1 MKKNVTNDSA
11 TISTPAEAENNVPK
25 NDNVVESQ
33 TPVASNTTGNISKP
47 NDFKSQLANIVSKL
61 KSFGL
66 GKLTI
71 IAVAVIIVIG
81 GIVLTISSSSPKA
94 IFKNVINKT
103 YKEIN
108 RAIDE
113 ADQLVETY
121 DFRENALVINADA
134 QIDTN
139 ISEIEEE
146 LGISLKGITV
156 GATAGLDYKNEII
169 EGSAYIKGKSEKLEA
184 KLQMFED
191 TALISSSVLDDTL
204 KIELDDEIDFGE
216 LKDSIKELEEQV
228 ELDPG
233 KYNELVK
240 IVKQGLIKS
249 LNSEYM
255 EKEKDEIDVLDK
267 SIKATKYSYII
278 DEDAAQDF
286 VKSLA
291 EYLLE
296 DDKFADALKDVSNLK
311 KSDVKK
317 VLKELKSSAKEIEF
331 EDEIVINI
339 YTRGL
344 FNKFAGISI
353 EYDKKEYFS
362 LFTDGN
368 NYETIIDNH
377 IDSEYSGFKLVVTSE
392 KDKKEHNIVV
402 KYNGEKIAKGTIKEF
417 TDEVVDFDYEVTI
430 EEETIKGEMYFS
442 LKQEKKK
449 ISGEY
454 KFKVEYD
461 DEYIEVS
468 GNYGIETTNKLEK
481 MSSKNAVDID
491 DIDEDELL
499 ETILEKVEKDETLN
513 SIVEAVENQ
522 VEKKKI
528 EDLHLDSFNMS
539 YVYYSSDLKEIL
551 AEDKAIIYSGTRYPM
566 SGTPA
571 YEMFNNLVDL
581 LDELDY
587 YSYYVNEYDMSTN
600 AFQNVIGEVEYTC
613 TSENKDEQPITE
625 DNEEQ
630 INEPNKSTCANYPV
644 IYLVKDGKIVKAL
657 RGTIT
662 KDALKEALAEIGI
675 K

>member
-11 TISTPAEAENNVPK
+11 TISPPAEAENNVPK

-33 TPVASNTTGNISKP
+33 TPVASDTTGNVPKP

-103 YKEIN
+103 YKEIS

-113 ADQLVETY
+113 TDKLVETY
-121 DFRENALVINADA
+121 DFRENALVIKADA

-156 GATAGLDYKNEII
+156 GATAGLDYKNEIV
-169 EGSAYIKGKSEKLEA
+169 EGSAYIKGKSETIEA
-184 KLQMFED
+184 KAQIFED
-191 TALISSSVLDDTL
+191 VALISSTVLDDTL
-204 KIELDDEIDFGE
+204 KIELDDEIDFDE
-216 LKDSIKELEEQV
+216 LKDNVKELEDQI
-228 ELDPG
+228 ELDPE
-233 KYNELVK
+233 KYNKLVK
-240 IVKQGLIKS
+240 IMKQGLIQS

-286 VKSLA
+286 VKSLT

-311 KSDVKK
+311 KSEIKQ
-317 VLKELKSSAKEIEF
+317 VLKELKNSAKEIEF
-331 EDEIVINI
+331 EDEVVINI
-339 YTRGL
+339 YTRGV

-353 EYDKKEYFS
+353 EYDNKEYFS

-417 TDEVVDFDYEVTI
+417 TDEVIDFDYEVTI
-430 EEETIKGEMYFS
+430 EEETVKGEMYFS

-468 GNYGIETTNKLEK
+468 GNYDIETKDKLEK

-491 DIDEDELL
+491 EIDEDELL
-499 ETILEKVEKDETLN
+499 EKILEKVEKDETLN
-513 SIVEAVENQ
+513 SVVEAVEKQ

-528 EDLHLDSFNMS
+528 EDLHLDSFKMS

-581 LDELDY
+581 LNELDY
-587 YSYYVNEYDMSTN
+587 YSYYVNEYDMTSSI
-600 AFQNVIGEVEYTC
+600 FQNVIGEVEYTC
-613 TSENKDEQPITE
+613 TLDNKDEQPSTEENEVLITE
-625 DNEEQ
+625 PNE
-630 INEPNKSTCANYPV
+630 SACANYPV

-662 KDALKEALAEIGI
+662 KDSLKEALAEIGI

>member
-1 MKKNVTNDSA
+1 MKKDVTNDSA
-11 TISTPAEAENNVPK
+11 NITPPVGNENHNPQINNVG
-25 NDNVVESQ
+25 ELQ
-33 TPVASNTTGNISKP
+33 TPVVSKSTEGVP
-47 NDFKSQLANIVSKL
+47 GQTDFKTKLANIVNKL
-61 KSFGL
+61 KSFGTA
-66 GKLTI
+66 KIAI
-71 IAVAVIIVIG
+71 IAIAAIIIIVG
-81 GIVLTISSSSPKA
+81 GVLTISASSPKA
-94 IFKNVINKT
+94 IFENVINKA

-113 ADQLVETY
+113 TDKIVETY

-139 ISEIEEE
+139 ISEIEDE

-156 GATAGLDYKNEII
+156 GATAGLDYKNEIV
-169 EGSAYIKGKSEKLEA
+169 EGSVYIKGKSETIDA
-184 KLQMFED
+184 KVQMFED
-191 TALISSSVLDDTL
+191 FALLSSSVLDDTL
-204 KIELDDEIDFGE
+204 KIELDGEIDFDE
-216 LKDSIKELEEQV
+216 LKDSVKELEEQV
-228 ELDPG
+228 ELDPE

-267 SIKATKYSYII
+267 TIKTTKYSYII

-286 VKSLA
+286 VKSFA

-296 DDKFADALKDVSNLK
+296 DDKFAEALKDVSNLK
-311 KSDVKK
+311 KSDIKK
-317 VLKELKSSAKEIEF
+317 ALKEIKSSAKEIKF
-331 EDEIVINI
+331 DDEVVINI

-344 FNKFAGISI
+344 FNKFAGISF
-353 EYDKKEYFS
+353 EYDNKEYLS
-362 LFTDGN
+362 LFTDGD

-377 IDSEYSGFKLVVTSE
+377 IDSEYSGFKLVITSE

-430 EEETIKGEMYFS
+430 EEKTIKGEVYFS

-449 ISGEY
+449 ILGEY
-454 KFKVEYD
+454 KIKVEYD
-461 DEYIEVS
+461 GEYAEVS
-468 GNYGIETTNKLEK
+468 GSYGIEAKNKLEK

-491 DIDEDELL
+491 DIDEDELT
-499 ETILEKVEKDETLN
+499 EKILEEFKKDEKLN
-513 SIVEAVENQ
+513 DIVEAIEKQ

-528 EDLHLDSFNMS
+528 EDLHLDSNNMS
-539 YVYYSSDLKEIL
+539 YIYYSSDLKNAL
-551 AEDKAIIYSGTRYPM
+551 AEDKAIIYSGTKYPL

-600 AFQNVIGEVEYTC
+600 AFQSLIGEVEYIC
-613 TSENKDEQPITE
+613 TLENEGTQSPAG
-625 DNEEQ
+625 DNDAS
-630 INEPNKSTCANYPV
+630 INEPNDSTCANYPV
-644 IYLVKDGKIVKAL
+644 IYLVKDGKIVKAF